1 MKTRTTHF
9 MAALALLALATL
21 NPQLTTAR
29 AQGTAFTYQ
38 GTLADGGSPATGSY
52 DLIFALF
59 DAVTHG
65 TQQGVTVTNAAT
77 PVTNGQFT
85 VTLDFGSAA
94 LDLQSGRVPKG
105 GTPGRWLELAV
116 SSNGANT
123 FVTLAPRQLITPVPY
138 AIFANTASNLSGTV
152 AADRI
157 SGQLQPAQLPATVV
171 FNGQPAVNLGGS
183 FNGGFSGAF
192 NGNGAGLNNL
202 NASQLTTGTVPLAQL
217 PSSVVLNGASGVTL
231 SGAFSGDGSG
241 LSNVTAT
248 VQLPSYVVTNGAT
261 GVTLAGTFN
270 GDGGGLTNVNAA
282 QLNGT
287 LPDAVLST
295 NVTLLNGT
303 NLFGG
308 TNTFAG
314 VLIATNSANQISGSF
329 AGSGAGLTG
338 LSATQLTGIVPLTQ
352 LPANLVTN
360 GASGVTFSGAFCGDG
375 SGLSNVTATVQLPA
389 NVVTNGATGLTLS
402 GTFSGSGGGL
412 TNLNAAQLNG
422 TVPDTGLSSNVALL
436 NGTNLFGGTNT
447 FAGVLIATNPANQ
460 ISGSF
465 AGSGAGLT
473 GLSTAQLTGTVP
485 LAQLPANLVTNG
497 AGGINLSGTFSG
509 DGSGLT
515 NLNGGNLGAGTVG
528 SAQLVPGAQPS
539 PLVAAGTNV
548 NAQANTL
555 YDATNSSQTTFVPPL
570 NANVGDVIQINGM
583 GAGGWSV
590 TSPPGAVWTLT
601 TNGQNWVS
609 VASSTNGTRLVAVAQ
624 GGPIYTS
631 TDSGVTWTAQASP
644 STNWQSVASSYDG
657 TKLVAVVKGGQIYTS
672 VNSGTNWTIRF
683 GAPSTNWQSV
693 ASSADGTFLVAAVK
707 GGQIYTSPNSGGTW
721 TTLNAPSTNWQSVV
735 VSRDGL
741 NKIFAVVNGGHMYSS
756 FAGITGTL
764 GNVPSTNW
772 QSIASSFNC
781 NRLVAVVNGG
791 QIYTSANT
799 GNTWTA
805 LTNAPSTNW
814 QAVASSPDGK
824 YLEAVVNGG
833 QVYTSTDGGTN
844 WTAQPGAPSTS
855 WQSVASSYDGTK
867 LVAAGGSGLYI
878 SSSFVFGTGAQ
889 GSSGQFNYL
898 GNGIWQ
904 QLSPAYNGSTFTDLN
919 ASALTSGTVSDTRLS
934 TNVAFRVGGNTFRG
948 VQNFTGGSSTTMNFD
963 NGYYLTAANSSGG
976 YEAFLYPRWLDDRTI
991 LNFGNNGFDIRNNV
1005 STVVMNLASN
1015 GTVTIAG
1022 TNTAGFFTG
1031 NGVGLT
1037 GLSASQLTTG
1047 TVPLA
1052 RLPSSVVLNGASGV
1066 TLAGAFSGDG
1076 GGLTNL
1082 NGAALSTNVAMLN
1095 INNTFTGAS
1104 NTFNGTVKAAAI
1116 SSGNLVVNG
1125 SQSATIGANRYLD
1138 SGGVAVGGGG
1148 TISCSVYA
1156 SGNVA
1161 AAVYFAF
1168 SDARIKRIA
1177 GRSDSTSDL
1186 QTLLGIQV
1194 TDYTY
1199 VDTVAKGDQPQ
1210 KKVIAQQVEQ
1220 VYPQAVSR
1228 TTDVVPD
1235 IYQKAAIREGWV
1247 QLATDL
1253 KAGERVKLIGENEE
1267 GIYPVLEV
1275 RGGAFRT
1282 DFAPTDG
1289 KVFVYG
1295 REVKDFRTVDYEAIA
1310 MLNVSATQELKKE
1323 KDAEITELK
1332 RRLDKLE
1339 LLLNQKSGD
1348 TK

>member
-1 MKTRTTHF
+1 MKTRTTPI
-9 MAALALLALATL
+9 MAALALLAIAIL

-38 GTLADGGSPATGSY
+38 GTLADGGSPANGSY

-192 NGNGAGLNNL
+192 GGNGAGLNNL
-202 NASQLTTGTVPLAQL
+202 NASQLTSGTVPLAQL

-360 GASGVTFSGAFCGDG
+360 GASGVTFSGAFSGDG
-375 SGLSNVTATVQLPA
+375 SGLSNVTATVQLPSY
-389 NVVTNGATGLTLS
+389 VVTNGASGVTLA
-402 GTFSGSGGGL
+402 GTFNGDGGGL

-422 TVPDTGLSSNVALL
+422 TLPDAVLSSNVALL
-436 NGTNLFGGTNT
+436 NGTNLFGGTNI

-497 AGGINLSGTFSG
+497 TIGVTLSGTFNG

-555 YDATNSSQTTFVPPL
+555 YDATNSSQMTFVPPL

-590 TSPPGAVWTLT
+590 ASPPGALWTLN

-609 VASSTNGTRLVAVAQ
+609 VASSTNGTKLVAAVH

-631 TDSGVTWTAQASP
+631 TDSGVTWTARSP
-644 STNWQSVASSYDG
+644 STNWQSVASSSDG
-657 TKLVAVVKGGQIYTS
+657 TKLVAAVQGGPIYTS
-672 VNSGTNWTIRF
+672 VDSGVTWKGQFVI
-683 GAPSTNWQSV
+683 STNWQSV
-693 ASSADGTFLVAAVK
+693 ASSSDGSRLVAVVN
-707 GGQIYTSPNSGGTW
+707 GGFIYVSNNGGTNW
-721 TTLNAPSTNWQSVV
+721 FSMAGAPATNWQSVV
-735 VSRDGL
+735 SSADGS
-741 NKIFAVVNGGHMYSS
+741 NYIAVVKGGGIYSAQFS
-756 FAGITGTL
+756 TIWVRSSA
-764 GNVPSTNW
+764 PSTNW
-772 QSIASSFNC
+772 QSIAWSYDRSKA
-781 NRLVAVVNGG
+781 VAVVDGG
-791 QIYTSANT
+791 QIYTR
-799 GNTWTA
+799 GGGTWTA
-805 LTNAPSTNW
+805 LTNAPSANW
-814 QAVASSPDGK
+814 QSIATSSDGTKLVAVA
-824 YLEAVVNGG
+824 NGG

-844 WTAQPGAPSTS
+844 WTAQLGAPSTS
-855 WQSVASSYDGTK
+855 WQSVASSWDGSK
-867 LVAAGGSGLYI
+867 LVAAGGSGLYT
-878 SSSFVFGTGAQ
+878 SSSFVFGTGVQ
-889 GSSGQFNYL
+889 GSSGQFTYL

-919 ASALTSGTVSDTRLS
+919 ASALTSGTVPDTRLS
-934 TNVAFRVGGNTFRG
+934 TNVAFRIGGNTFSG
-948 VQNFTGGSSTTMNFD
+948 VQNFTGGSGTTMNFD
-963 NGYYLTAANSSGG
+963 NGYYLTAANSSGI

-991 LNFGNNGFDIRNNV
+991 LNFGNNGFDIRNNA
-1005 STVVMNLASN
+1005 STVVMRLATN

-1104 NTFNGTVKAAAI
+1104 NTFNGTVKATAI

-1148 TISCSVYA
+1148 SISCSVYA

-1168 SDARIKRIA
+1168 SDARIKRMA
-1177 GRSDSTSDL
+1177 GRSDSSSDL

-1199 VDTVAKGDQPQ
+1199 IDTVAKGDQPQ

-1332 RRLDKLE
+1332 RRLEKLE
-1339 LLLNQKSGD
+1339 LLLNQKSED